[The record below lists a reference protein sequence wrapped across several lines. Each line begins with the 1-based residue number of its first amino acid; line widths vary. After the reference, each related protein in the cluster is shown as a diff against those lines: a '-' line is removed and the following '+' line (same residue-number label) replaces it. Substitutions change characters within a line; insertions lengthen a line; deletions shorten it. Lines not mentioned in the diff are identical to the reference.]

1 MNRDDKLS
9 EEIKSIYEEE
19 TRGLTLSDEFLNN
32 LKKNYKKSHRER
44 INEFLNKEIE
54 IPLAPAFV
62 GMAALIALSI
72 IPKDILKN
80 EQLRTIYIGSSEVII
95 REQKEVTRKWK

>member
-9 EEIKSIYEEE
+9 EEIKNIYEEE
-19 TRGLTLSDEFLNN
+19 TKKLTLSDEFLNN
-32 LKKNYKKSHRER
+32 LRKGYKKNNRER
-44 INEFLNKEIE
+44 IIDFLNREIE

-95 REQKEVTRKWK
+95 REQKEVTRK